1 MGTTELLEDSDIV
14 FRLLL
19 PWLQNTCSRAEV
31 AVLPEK
37 ISNQTENFWKNTEN
51 FMRF

>member
-1 MGTTELLEDSDIV
+1 MCHV
-14 FRLLL
+14 YNAL
-19 PWLQNTCSRAEV
+19 PDTYLTFIYLRHGCKKPVAEV

-37 ISNQTENFWKNTEN
+37 YSNQTENFWKNTEN